1 MMALERLE
9 FCMQVFEDGAIP
21 ASKEYKMFATFYL
34 NLCTFNS
41 GENLYYFLLDAFPRV
56 SECIYHELIKFI
68 KGDKE
73 HDS

>member
-1 MMALERLE
+1 
-9 FCMQVFEDGAIP
+9 
-21 ASKEYKMFATFYL
+21 MFATFYL